1 MPGVTAS
8 AGAHRAQPRHLED
21 IVVLSAQLQASSTSV
36 RGADSAAFREAM
48 ARFPSG
54 VTIVTTQDES
64 GRPHG
69 FTASSFCSVSAE
81 PPLVL
86 VCLATSANSYP
97 LFARND
103 HFAISILQADH
114 VDLARRFASKD
125 TDKFAGGGFVRTP
138 RGATVLEDALAVVEC
153 SVGRRY
159 EAGDHMIM
167 LGEVEQVSLAET
179 ELRRPAVYFD
189 RAFSTICS
197 PSCTSGTR
205 TSAASRKS

>member
-1 MPGVTAS
+1 MVISSQLEAS
-8 AGAHRAQPRHLED
+8 NTSQHSVD
-21 IVVLSAQLQASSTSV
+21 ST
-36 RGADSAAFREAM
+36 AFREAM

-54 VTIVTTQDES
+54 VTIVTTHDES

-86 VCLATSANSYP
+86 VCLAKSASSYP
-97 LFARND
+97 LFAHNG

-114 VDLARRFASKD
+114 VDLARRFASKNA
-125 TDKFAGGGFVRTP
+125 DKFACGGFVRTP

-153 SVGRRY
+153 SVDRRY

-167 LGEVEQVSLAET
+167 VGKVEQVVLAD
-179 ELRRPAVYFD
+179 LRRPAIYFN

-197 PSCTSGTR
+197 PPCEHPY
-205 TSAASRKS
+205 